1 MRLLRTVSRKGT
13 NLFLKQDE
21 DNPSGNDQNP
31 YYNQHNPQRLK
42 PPCSSMFVGV
52 SLLLEVV
59 SGLLALSL
67 GWVGT
72 LELRLRCV
80 RSVGR
85 DRCLRRNVLRL
96 GGGLRL
102 RGSRGFSRGVGG
114 FCSRIRVRF
123 SRGLGGGVARQLHRS
138 AGQAHPSTADRRG
151 WPRTHN
157 NRGCR
162 FHPCRR

>member
-72 LELRLRCV
+72 LDSGCV
-80 RSVGR
+80 ASEASEETGASEETSS
-85 DRCLRRNVLRL
+85 
-96 GGGLRL
+96 
-102 RGSRGFSRGVGG
+102 GSEE
-114 FCSRIRVRF
+114 
-123 SRGLGGGVARQLHRS
+123 AS
-138 AGQAHPSTADRRG
+138 A
-151 WPRTHN
+151 
-157 NRGCR
+157 
-162 FHPCRR
+162 